1 MVLYERLQMLYEPK
15 IRVTGSFRKLLHI
28 LYERSYRFW
37 TPPPPLLTKNFRI
50 RAWCPGTNIFGG
62 VELCWCCTG
71 KKLNFDLKTPSPG
84 SGEVGEGSRRGGS
97 QHFFRHVRAS
107 HTLLGKLALFPH
119 RPQIPESSRID
130 VRIRGELYFFN
141 SFVMFYDSVTK

>member
-1 MVLYERLQMLYEPK
+1 MLGCVDAVLE
-15 IRVTGSFRKLLHI
+15 
-28 LYERSYRFW
+28 
-37 TPPPPLLTKNFRI
+37 
-50 RAWCPGTNIFGG
+50 
-62 VELCWCCTG
+62 

-84 SGEVGEGSRRGGS
+84 FGEVGEGGRRGES
-97 QHFFRHVRAS
+97 QQFFRHVRAS

-130 VRIRGELYFFN
+130 VRIRGELCFFSN